1 MSRII
6 IFMLCCGLCFNALAK
21 KHHDDFRGNDY
32 EGHKGFK
39 KNVVVEKK
47 VVVERFS
54 DNDRDVIVK
63 YYDRKFKKVPPGQLK
78 KMRHVDIVVGEPA
91 PAEIVKI
98 FVPLPLAL
106 VPLLPPPP
114 PGFNL
119 FVAGDQIVRV
129 ESHSHRIVDCVP
141 IPGSVPQPPRESLP
155 VRPPFLP
162 QPPPPPR

>member
-6 IFMLCCGLCFNALAK
+6 ILMLCLGLCFNALAK
-21 KHHDDFRGNDY
+21 KHHDDHRGNDFDS
-32 EGHKGFK
+32 HKGYK
-39 KNVVVEKK
+39 KTVVVEKK

-63 YYDRKFKKVPPGQLK
+63 YYDRKYKKISPGQLK

-91 PAEIVKI
+91 PVEVVRLFA
-98 FVPLPLAL
+98 PLPFAL

-141 IPGSVPQPPRESLP
+141 IPGPVP
-155 VRPPFLP
+155 PPFLP
-162 QPPPPPR
+162 LPPPPPR